1 MEDRMLEEQVLFEQ
15 RKNAIREMICDEEYI
30 PMKFKEMAYLM
41 HVPNKE
47 KGKLKEVLNALLEEG
62 SIELTTKG
70 KYIRAENRNLV
81 GVFTAHP
88 KGFGFVT
95 VEGEPE
101 DIFIPAPYVNGA
113 FHKDTVRVKVSKE
126 RHGEGRRREGVILK
140 VIRRGTETLVGTYLP
155 SKSFGF
161 VRPDDPHYS
170 RDIFISK
177 KRCGGAM
184 HNDKV
189 VVRLLSYGSEDKKPE
204 GEITEILGS
213 ANDPST
219 DILSIVRAYGID
231 EEFPTEVMREA
242 RAVPDTVPSDCIA
255 GRTDYRDLLTVTIDG
270 EDAKDLDDAITLRRE
285 DGGYVLGVH
294 IADVSHYVTEGS
306 ALDKEA
312 LKRGTSVYL
321 CDRVIPMLPRE
332 LSNGICSL
340 NAGVDRL
347 ALSCVMQL
355 DAKGNVTGHKIVESV
370 IRVDKRMS
378 YTGVKA
384 ILEGQPHP
392 EGDRADIRDL
402 CFLMKETA
410 AILKAKRRKRGAIDF
425 DFPESK
431 IVLDPEGRPVDIHPY
446 ERNVATD
453 IIEDFMLL
461 ANETVA
467 EDYFWQELPFVYRT
481 HEEPDPDKIARLDT
495 FIRNF
500 GFYMKTGR
508 EHFHPKEIQKL
519 LFALEGE
526 PEEPLISRLAL
537 RSMKQA
543 KYTTLNLGHF
553 GLSTQYYTHFTS
565 PIRRYP
571 DLQIHR
577 IIKENIHGRLNR
589 KRVEHYEKILPL
601 VAEQSSRLER
611 RADDAER
618 EVEKMKK
625 VEYMHQFIGKCFDG
639 VISGVTARGF
649 FVELDN
655 TVEGMVA
662 IEHLLD
668 DYYLF
673 DEQQYRLVGKETGRI
688 FTLGQKVRVVVTGT
702 DKIRK
707 TIDFVLEEFSKAAGW
722 DISGAETTEGAGC
735 DASEAETAEGAG
747 CDISEAETAEAVDP
761 DAEEEILFDGTEEEW
776 YSDDEEGYINSKED
790 IAKNDWID
798 DDETNRLLNLYTGK
812 DIREI

>member
-1 MEDRMLEEQVLFEQ
+1 MEDRTIFEQ
-15 RKNAIREMICDEEYI
+15 RKEMIRNMIYDEEYI
-30 PMKFKEMAYLM
+30 PLKFKEMAYLM
-41 HVPNKE
+41 NVPHNDRE
-47 KGKLKEVLNALLEEG
+47 ELKEVLDALISEG
-62 SIELTTKG
+62 SVELTARG
-70 KYIRAENRNLV
+70 KYVRAGKDSLV

-88 KGFGFVT
+88 RGFGFVT

-113 FHKDTVRVKVSKE
+113 FHKDRVRVKVTRE
-126 RHGEGRRREGVILK
+126 GHGDGRRREGVIIK
-140 VIRRGTETLVGTYLP
+140 VLERGTKTLVGTFMQ

-161 VRPDDPHYS
+161 VRPDDTHYGQ
-170 RDIFISK
+170 DIFIA
-177 KRCGGAM
+177 KRNCGAAM
-184 HNDKV
+184 NRDKV
-189 VVRLLSYGSEDKKPE
+189 VVHLLDYGSEKKKPE
-204 GEITEILGS
+204 GEIAEIIGN

-219 DILSIVRAYGID
+219 DITAIVRAFGIPD
-231 EEFPTEVMREA
+231 TFSDEVMREA
-242 RAVPDTVPSDCIA
+242 RAVPAEVELPKGA
-255 GRTDYRDLLTVTIDG
+255 NRTDYRDLLTVTIDG
-270 EDAKDLDDAITLRRE
+270 EDAKDLDDAITLRRN
-285 DGGYVLGVH
+285 GSGYVLGVH

-340 NAGVDRL
+340 NAGVDRP
-347 ALSCVMQL
+347 ALSCVMEL
-355 DAKGNVTGHKIVESV
+355 DAKGNVQGHKIVESV

-378 YTGVKA
+378 YTGVNA
-384 ILEGQPHP
+384 ILNGQPHP
-392 EGDRADIRDL
+392 EGEQEEIRDL
-402 CFLMKETA
+402 CFLMKEAA
-410 AILKAKRRKRGAIDF
+410 AILKEKRRKRGAIDF

-431 IVLDPEGRPVDIHPY
+431 ILLNPEGHPVDIHPY

-481 HEEPDPDKIARLDT
+481 HEEPDPEKIARLDT

-519 LFALEGE
+519 LFSLEGE
-526 PEEPLISRLAL
+526 PEEALISRLAL

-577 IIKENIHGRLNR
+577 IIKENIHGRLNT
-589 KRVEHYEKILPL
+589 KRTEHYERILPS

-618 EVEKMKK
+618 EVEKLKK
-625 VEYMHQFIGKCFDG
+625 VEYMQNYIGKTFDG

-668 DYYLF
+668 DYYFF

-688 FTLGQKVRVVVTGT
+688 FTLGQKVRVTVLST
-702 DKIRK
+702 DKLRK
-707 TIDFVLEEFSKAAGW
+707 TIDFLLEEFSEDVGW
-722 DISGAETTEGAGC
+722 DFHGNRYVAG
-735 DASEAETAEGAG
+735 AETAESA
-747 CDISEAETAEAVDP
+747 AP
-761 DAEEEILFDGTEEEW
+761 DAEDGILFDGTEEEW
-776 YSDDEEGYINSKED
+776 YSDDEEGYISSKDD
-790 IAKNDWID
+790 IAKNDWLD
-798 DDETNRLLNLYTGK
+798 DEETNRLLNLYAGK
-812 DIREI
+812 SIREI